1 MLDENGEV
9 IGRGVV
15 STDRQSMER
24 EFKQFPLSRVALEVG
39 THSPWVS
46 RILKQLGHEVIVAN
60 ARRVKLISE
69 SSRKNDRLDA
79 EFLARLARAD
89 QKLLAPVRHRSE
101 AAQADLTLVG
111 VRAQLVELR
120 TQRVNAARDW

>member
-1 MLDENGEV
+1 M
-9 IGRGVV
+9 
-15 STDRQSMER
+15 
-24 EFKQFPLSRVALEVG
+24 
-39 THSPWVS
+39 S
-46 RILKQLGHEVIVAN
+46 RILAQLRHEVIVAD